1 MLVEGTDLAVDHA
14 IRQGFGGPGDGGE
27 LAGPVEAL
35 AGAQLGLAILDPKL
49 HAVAVEFDFMR
60 PTRAIGRALDQ
71 LGELRLDELRHL
83 RNLAR
88 RDLLAALL
96 LGSVFFVVAPGMPD
110 RAGAVT
116 VLLAHEG

>member
-49 HAVAVEFDFMR
+49 HAVAVELDFMR

-88 RDLLAALL
+88 PDLARFVLPVLVLVALR
-96 LGSVFFVVAPGMPD
+96 MPD

-116 VLLAHEG
+116 VLLAHE